1 MAKQATP
8 HNVRLSGPF
17 PLHRGPFLF
26 APEFLSESDWYPNF
40 QALIGEILF
49 RRGIAAK
56 LFRAR
61 ARVARVEFGRFDMTI
76 NGQRGTFSVQSANAE
91 YSELDAAVDDQLA
104 PTGPPAHFLKQL
116 RDPYV
121 AEYLHDDFTEIKW
134 LAEDLIRQMR
144 ERFQKA
150 LEAGNAELT
159 AHVGKLSSL
168 PVRLDFRLL
177 QRLSLRPPKPDPD
190 YRSEED
196 LQLDEGVADNGEL
209 FYLVGISPSVAG
221 VRGKPASK
229 PKSGR
234 GPGWPP
240 RHSIEDYE
248 PTIFELLKDV
258 GVPSPTNPRCRTKSH
273 FISVLMKRLGP
284 KGPRKT
290 WIDENLS
297 PVIKKYRKSLPTKT
311 FR

>member
-190 YRSEED
+190 YRSGCAD
-196 LQLDEGVADNGEL
+196 WQQLGLAPPERVQHATADYLGEQDTIGDWVDFAIRRPHGDHNHYPFLNGHHR
-209 FYLVGISPSVAG
+209 F
-221 VRGKPASK
+221 
-229 PKSGR
+229 
-234 GPGWPP
+234 
-240 RHSIEDYE
+240 
-248 PTIFELLKDV
+248 
-258 GVPSPTNPRCRTKSH
+258 
-273 FISVLMKRLGP
+273 
-284 KGPRKT
+284 
-290 WIDENLS
+290 
-297 PVIKKYRKSLPTKT
+297 
-311 FR
+311 